1 MREDK
6 RFAERT
12 RVLKS
17 DEVLKKFFLVY
28 EGTETEAIYFA
39 EMLLRREDIGI
50 SPLIELIPLIRSF
63 SEEGWSNP
71 KKILDRVIENIN
83 EKAGNRITYDS
94 LMNRIMDYFDEAKI
108 ITGSKVLANRI
119 WDTMHCICSER
130 LHKKS
135 DDEVEDLQGSCDI
148 ILRELESEYE
158 IINIV
163 EGLSEII
170 SNGGLTYEEGFDRIC
185 LIVDRDRESFV
196 SNPKNNQY
204 EYVMNKCSEK
214 GFYLCVTN
222 PCFEFWL
229 LLHFDEVFDLDKERL
244 LENPKVTAK
253 RRYAEDEL
261 RKISPGYRKNKYD
274 AGKFMQRI
282 DRAIENEKGF
292 CEDLEGLEHS
302 VGSNLGKLIE
312 VMRKDNAETLYM

>member
-1 MREDK
+1 MREDR

-28 EGTETEAIYFA
+28 EGTETEAIYFD
-39 EMLLRREDIGI
+39 EMLLCRENIGI
-50 SPLIELIPLIRSF
+50 SPLIELIPLVRSF

-83 EKAGNRITYDS
+83 EKAENRITYDS
-94 LMNRIMDYFDEAKI
+94 LMNRIMDYFEETKMVTA
-108 ITGSKVLANRI
+108 SKVLANQI
-119 WDTMHCICSER
+119 WDTMKCICDEK
-130 LHKKS
+130 LNKEMT
-135 DDEVEDLQGSCDI
+135 DEVENLQESCDV
-148 ILRELESEYE
+148 ILRGLESKYK

-163 EGLSEII
+163 EDLSEII
-170 SNGGLTYEEGFDRIC
+170 SSGGLTYEEGFDRIC

-196 SNPKNNQY
+196 SNPENNQY
-204 EYVMNKCSEK
+204 EYVMDKCREK
-214 GFYLCVTN
+214 GFFLCVTN

-229 LLHFDEVFDLDKERL
+229 LLHFDGVFDLDKAKL
-244 LENPKVTAK
+244 LENPKVTSK

-261 RKISPGYRKNKYD
+261 RKISPGYRKNRYD
-274 AGKFMQRI
+274 AKKFMKRI
-282 DRAIENEKGF
+282 NKAIENEKSF
-292 CEDLEGLEHS
+292 CEDLEGLEYS

-312 VMRKDNAETLYM
+312 VMRKENTENLYM